1 MYPLGILA
9 AGEVKENEDLKNL
22 LMWVKFS
29 FHAMV
34 DREHFTY
41 VKNKK
46 YLNLIINKRFKIVN
60 GAVWRENRW
69 LVCTSRNR
77 TVPE

>member
-1 MYPLGILA
+1 MHPLGILA
-9 AGEVKENEDLKNL
+9 AGEVKENEDLKNF
-22 LMWVKFS
+22 LMWSKFS

-46 YLNLIINKRFKIVN
+46 
-60 GAVWRENRW
+60 
-69 LVCTSRNR
+69 
-77 TVPE
+77 